1 MGITL
6 QDKPVMAEN
15 RPLKLCIFCINLSL
29 VLDRLRSPTLNNN
42 NNNNNNNIFNCQWAV
57 AR

>member
-15 RPLKLCIFCINLSL
+15 RPSYSL
-29 VLDRLRSPTLNNN
+29 DIGQGMEEKT
-42 NNNNNNNIFNCQWAV
+42 
-57 AR
+57 